1 MLKPGE
7 THARRVIAR
16 VYSPAP
22 VMISI
27 MQTRQPACSRRG
39 FTLVEIMIVVVI
51 IGLLAAVAIPAL
63 QRVQRRTQATRFI
76 SDLRTFAQAF
86 DTYALENGVWPGN
99 AGSGV
104 VPPGMSDQIS
114 TTAWTATNTLGG
126 RWNWDEN
133 RFGVVAAVSTTG
145 VTASL
150 ADMASIDAQIDDGDL
165 ATGRFRSASGRYL
178 WVLE

>member
-1 MLKPGE
+1 
-7 THARRVIAR
+7 
-16 VYSPAP
+16 
-22 VMISI
+22 

-51 IGLLAAVAIPAL
+51 IGLLAAIAIPAL

-133 RFGVVAAVSTTG
+133 RFGVVASVSTTG
-145 VTASL
+145 VTATV
-150 ADMASIDAQIDDGDL
+150 ADMLAIDAQIDDGDL